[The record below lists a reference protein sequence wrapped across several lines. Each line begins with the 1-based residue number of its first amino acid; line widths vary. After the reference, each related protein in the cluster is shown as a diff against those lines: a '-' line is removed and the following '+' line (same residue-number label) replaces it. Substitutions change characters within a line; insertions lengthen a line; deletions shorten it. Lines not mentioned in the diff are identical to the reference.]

1 MNRLLV
7 SACLSLLICCSSV
20 VSAELSV
27 ASLFSDHMVMQRGQP
42 FKIWGWAE
50 PGTQVSVTI
59 NAESVSATASATGR
73 WSATVDPPATAGP
86 HTMKVSSDE
95 SSIEIADILV
105 GEVWLCSGQS
115 NMAMTVNRAKDYEA
129 ERGTAD
135 LPQIRMF
142 KVSSGHALTPQD
154 KCAGTWTV
162 CSPDTVGGF
171 SATAYFFGRR
181 LHKDLD
187 VPIGLINSSVGG
199 TSVESWTSLS
209 AQSKVAA
216 IRPRLEAWQQSDGEF
231 DEQKAQ
237 AAFAKAMQRWTKN
250 AKAARDAGN
259 KPPRKPKLAAR
270 PRQDRNYPSN
280 LFNGKIHPLIGFS
293 IRGAVWY
300 QGENS
305 SGRGFAHLYGRQLTT
320 LIRDWRQ
327 RWASDFPFA
336 WVQLPNYRA
345 AQKEPVETNG
355 WTLVQEGML
364 KTLDEPATGMAIT
377 LDVGEAR
384 DIHPKDKQ
392 SVGFRLAQWALASV
406 YGADL
411 IPMGP
416 VYREHAITDG
426 RVTIAF
432 DHAQGLT
439 SATDTV
445 KGFAICGADRKFVWA
460 DARIDGD
467 KVIVSSPDVPQPVS
481 VRYAWAAN
489 PIFSLYN
496 EAGIPASP
504 FRTDDWDEQGQ

>member
-1 MNRLLV
+1 MNRLSV
-7 SACLSLLICCSSV
+7 STCLCLLLGLSS
-20 VSAELSV
+20 AAAADLSI
-27 ASLFSDHMVMQRGQP
+27 ASLFSDHMVIQREQP
-42 FKIWGWAE
+42 LKVWGWAT
-50 PGTQVSVTI
+50 PGDQVRVMI
-59 NAESVSATASATGR
+59 GAENATATTSADGR
-73 WSATVDPPATAGP
+73 WSVTMNPPATVGP
-86 HTMKVSSDE
+86 HTMKVSSED

-115 NMAMTVNRAKDYEA
+115 NMAMTVNRARDYEQERRAA
-129 ERGTAD
+129 E
-135 LPQIRMF
+135 LPRIRMF
-142 KVSSGHALTPQD
+142 KVNSGHALTPQD
-154 KCAGTWTV
+154 KCAGAWAV

-171 SATAYFFGRR
+171 SATAFFFGRR
-181 LHKDLD
+181 LHAELD

-199 TSVESWTSLS
+199 TSVESWTSMT
-209 AQSKVAA
+209 AQSQVPE
-216 IRPRLEAWQQSDGEF
+216 IGPRLQAWRQSDQEY
-231 DEQKAQ
+231 DEQAAQ
-237 AAFAKAMQRWTKN
+237 ATFDRAMQRWTKN
-250 AKAARDAGN
+250 AKAAREAGN

-270 PRQDRNYPSN
+270 PRQDRNYPAN

-305 SGRGFAHLYGRQLTT
+305 SGRGFAHLYGPQLTT
-320 LIRDWRQ
+320 LIRDWRA
-327 RWASDFPFA
+327 RWGRDFPFA

-345 AQKEPVETNG
+345 AQQEPAETNG

-364 KTLDEPATGMAIT
+364 KTLAEPDTGMAIT

-416 VYREHAITDG
+416 VYRDHTVADG

-432 DHAQGLT
+432 DHAAGLRST
-439 SATDTV
+439 TDSV
-445 KGFAICGADRKFVWA
+445 KGFAVCGADRQFVWA

-467 KVIVSSPDVPQPVS
+467 KVVVSSPDVPQPVS

-496 EAGIPASP
+496 DAGIPASP
-504 FRTDDWDEQGQ
+504 FRTDDWDEQGR